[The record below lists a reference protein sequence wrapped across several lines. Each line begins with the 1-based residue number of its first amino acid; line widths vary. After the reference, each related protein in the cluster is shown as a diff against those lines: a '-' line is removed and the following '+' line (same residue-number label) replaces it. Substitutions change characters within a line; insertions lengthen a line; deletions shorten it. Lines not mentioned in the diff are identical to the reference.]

1 MSGESIKVAVRF
13 RANEGDELKANW
25 RFESETT
32 VKAAN
37 DKNLS
42 YDIVLDP
49 QCDQK
54 LMYELCARDMIMQYT
69 LGFNCTIFAYGQSGS
84 GKTFSML
91 GPDDVVDAIKEGSA
105 NVPDKVQELYGIIP
119 RAVFDIFTWI
129 NLEMAKDHQTEFE
142 IKVYY
147 YEIYNENLNNLLTMP
162 PQKNMKMREMKNGTT
177 AVLNCEPNYATCP
190 EDIFELLKLGQMN
203 RAVAGTNQNA
213 RSSRSHTIFILD
225 IEQKNSD
232 GSIKQARL
240 NLVDLAG
247 SERIDKTGATGQ
259 TLKEAMKINLSLTTL
274 GMCIKSLTEGSSHV
288 PFRDSKLTLF
298 LKQSLGGNSKT
309 LLICTASALE
319 RHYEESYQTC
329 RFASRAKKVK
339 NKAVSNV
346 MRSRE
351 ELEIMIKKLKTEVN
365 ALRKQLI
372 DNKIKPDPR
381 AYKAGDDD
389 DEEEKEGITESTEEG
404 MNIFANFI

>member
-13 RANEGDELKANW
+13 RGNEGDALKANW
-25 RFESETT
+25 NFDSENS
-32 VKAAN
+32 VRAVN
-37 DKNLS
+37 DKVLS

-49 QCDQK
+49 LVDQK
-54 LMYELCARDMIMQYT
+54 VMYELCAKDMIIQYT

-129 NLEMAKDHQTEFE
+129 NTEMTKDKQTEFE

-147 YEIYNENLNNLLTMP
+147 FEIYNESLNNLLTMP
-162 PQKNMKMREMKNGTT
+162 PQKNMKMRELKSGMTT
-177 AVLNCEPNYATCP
+177 VLNCEPNYATCP
-190 EDIFELLKLGQMN
+190 EDIFELLKLGQEN

-225 IEQKNSD
+225 IEQKNGD
-232 GSIKQARL
+232 GSVKQARL

-259 TLKEAMKINLSLTTL
+259 TLKEAMKI
-274 GMCIKSLTEGSSHV
+274 KSLTDGASHV
-288 PFRDSKLTLF
+288 PFRDSKLTMF

-319 RHYEESYQTC
+319 RHYEEAYQTC
-329 RFASRAKKVK
+329 RFASRAKKVQ
-339 NKAVSNV
+339 NKATTNV
-346 MRSRE
+346 MKSRD
-351 ELEIMIKKLKTEVN
+351 ELEVMINRLKSECN
-365 ALRKQLI
+365 ALKKQLV
-372 DNKIKPDPR
+372 DNNIKPNVK
-381 AYKAGDDD
+381 AYKGHAVEEKKKGDA
-389 DEEEKEGITESTEEG
+389 EEEKKGDTEEG
-404 MNIFANFI
+404 KFGNLQILMNFV